1 LGLPPADLD
10 WLVPDPAMSA
20 RRQADA
26 LGGSVFALDEERD
39 HWRVVGPV
47 PDEGDV
53 RVVHDFVRAP
63 NDPADDLWRR
73 DLTINALAAR
83 PDGSVLDPTGGLA
96 DLRRGVVRMTS
107 RGSLE
112 ADDVRPLR
120 AVRFAG
126 TLGFALDGDTS
137 AAIREL
143 AVAQLTGSVPR
154 PAQERVRDELVS
166 IVSHPRGAAALGLAA
181 ELGLLATFLPELDAA
196 RGVEQGGLHHLDVF
210 GHSLQALASLAEG
223 FPAAGTDVRLATLL
237 HDIGKPATAVPVEGF
252 RVTFHGHAKLGAL
265 LARRAMRRLRFG
277 SDAVAAVGELVRLHM
292 VPLPSSDRGAR
303 RFVHRYR
310 HALPG
315 LLWLMIADREAARG
329 KLASAAGR
337 EAYRKALG
345 RVIAVWQEPAPA
357 TPLVTGH
364 DVMHL
369 LNLPPGPRVGEALA
383 LVEESVAVGDVATV
397 ADAERLLR
405 GYAKAQG
412 WSD

>member
-1 LGLPPADLD
+1 
-10 WLVPDPAMSA
+10 
-20 RRQADA
+20 
-26 LGGSVFALDEERD
+26 
-39 HWRVVGPV
+39 
-47 PDEGDV
+47 
-53 RVVHDFVRAP
+53 
-63 NDPADDLWRR
+63 
-73 DLTINALAAR
+73 
-83 PDGSVLDPTGGLA
+83 
-96 DLRRGVVRMTS
+96 
-107 RGSLE
+107 
-112 ADDVRPLR
+112 
-120 AVRFAG
+120 
-126 TLGFALDGDTS
+126 
-137 AAIREL
+137 
-143 AVAQLTGSVPR
+143 
-154 PAQERVRDELVS
+154 
-166 IVSHPRGAAALGLAA
+166 
-181 ELGLLATFLPELDAA
+181 
-196 RGVEQGGLHHLDVF
+196 
-210 GHSLQALASLAEG
+210 
-223 FPAAGTDVRLATLL
+223 
-237 HDIGKPATAVPVEGF
+237 
-252 RVTFHGHAKLGAL
+252 VTFHGHAKLGAL